1 MSLILCRE
9 KKNMATDSL
18 YPVMSMPNNSQKEVE
33 SIFSLHETEWPC
45 DLLCSNVGEMT
56 LHNRIGLRKPVAS
69 FSSLGGLF

>member
-1 MSLILCRE
+1 
-9 KKNMATDSL
+9 
-18 YPVMSMPNNSQKEVE
+18 MPNNSQKEVE

-69 FSSLGGLF
+69 FSSLGELF